1 MNYAFMTPTSEL
13 DAVNCILSGIGE
25 APINS
30 LSDTTNDVTVARHI
44 LMEVS
49 KDMQLE
55 GFQWNMEDNYP
66 LMASAP
72 PGEQTLPEITLP
84 PQAVRIQFREPSDR
98 ELTLRGNRV
107 YDRINHTFT
116 FPAGTVILV
125 TLTLMLPFEEMP
137 EAARRYAT
145 LKALRVF
152 QERVLGSQVLSQFQ
166 AQDEARARA
175 ALMADERKQ
184 DQPNIL
190 TGTHAPVGTWQ
201 VADALRRGRR
211 C

>member
-1 MNYAFMTPTSEL
+1 MNYSFVTPTSEL

-44 LMEVS
+44 LMEVT
-49 KDMQLE
+49 KDIQLE

-66 LMASAP
+66 LTASMP
-72 PGEQTLPEITLP
+72 SGEITLP

-98 ELTLRGNRV
+98 ELTLRGNKV
-107 YDRINHTFT
+107 YDRINHTYT
-116 FPAGTVILV
+116 FPEGTSIFVTITLILA
-125 TLTLMLPFEEMP
+125 FNEMP

-145 LKALRVF
+145 LKALRIF

-166 AQDEARARA
+166 EQDEARARV

-190 TGTHAPVGTWQ
+190 TGTRAPVGTWQ
-201 VADALRRGRR
+201 VREALQRRRGW
-211 C
+211 